1 MQGALRN
8 LAPLFASVG
17 ILLAGNGL
25 QGTLIAVRAN
35 LEAYSPT
42 LIGLMGTAYFL
53 GFIVGCLTAG
63 DLVRRVGHIRV
74 FAAFAATAA
83 ATTLA
88 MVIIVDAF
96 AWMAIRAVQGICF
109 AVLITVVESWLSESS
124 RNADRARV
132 LATYSLVDLVSV
144 LGAQF
149 ILPLAGAEGFLV
161 FALIAMAYSLAVVPV
176 SLARVASPNLP
187 AAGRVRLAKAW
198 AVSPLAVVG
207 CITIGMT
214 TGAFRAMGP
223 VYAQEIGFDV
233 GQVALFIGA
242 GILGGAIAQFPLGT
256 LSDRYDRR
264 RVLIGATAGAALAG
278 LFLTFLGS
286 EPDAWLVYYGAF
298 VFGAFAMPLYSLS
311 VAHANDFNVDGDY
324 VGLSAALILSYSL
337 GAAAG
342 PFIVSVAIDLAGPR
356 AFFAYTSACHT
367 VLVLFGLYRMTQREP
382 ITPARATRFVALL
395 RTSPIFSRLVRRQ
408 AMQRGPAPGLWEGES
423 KAPE

>member
-1 MQGALRN
+1 MNGAFRN

-35 LEAYSPT
+35 LEGYSTT

-53 GFIVGCLTAG
+53 GFIFGCLSAG
-63 DLVRRVGHIRV
+63 HLVRRVGHIRV

-88 MVIIVDAF
+88 MVVIVDPWS
-96 AWMAIRAVQGICF
+96 WMAIRLVQGTCF
-109 AVLITVVESWLSESS
+109 AVLVTVVESWLSESS

-132 LATYSLVDLVSV
+132 LATYNMVDLVSV

-149 ILPLAGAEGFLV
+149 ILPLAGPEGFLA
-161 FALIAMAYSLAVVPV
+161 FSLIAMAYSLAVVPV

-187 AAGRVRLAKAW
+187 ATGRVRLAKAW
-198 AVSPLAVVG
+198 AVSPMAVFG
-207 CITIGMT
+207 CVTIGMT
-214 TGAFRAMGP
+214 SGAFRAMGP

-233 GQVALFIGA
+233 SQVALFIGA
-242 GILGGAIAQFPLGT
+242 GILGGAVAQYPLGAF
-256 LSDRYDRR
+256 SDRFDRR
-264 RVLIGATAGAALAG
+264 RVLTLVTAGAMLSG
-278 LFLTFLGS
+278 LFLGALDLDA
-286 EPDAWLVYYGAF
+286 DAWMIYGGAF

-311 VAHANDFNVDGDY
+311 VAHANDFNTDGDY

-342 PFIVSVAIDLAGPR
+342 PFIVSVALDLFGPR
-356 AFFAYTSACHT
+356 SFFLYTSICHGA
-367 VLVLFGLYRMTQREP
+367 LVLFGLYRMTQRDTVAAER
-382 ITPARATRFVALL
+382 TTRFVALL
-395 RTSPIFSRLVRRQ
+395 RTSPTFYRLVRRQ
-408 AMQRGPAPGLWEGES
+408 AMRRGAPKIE
-423 KAPE
+423 